1 MCQGEVSES
10 VLDIDDGKEYSCKG
24 YAGHA
29 MMHHE
34 SSAVCKEYYQLI
46 GHAKCCMNDETPQIS
61 AEEECSLCVDGSL
74 LDEYKFN
81 QFGVIALGDWDA
93 DVTCLAASS
102 YVSSFE
108 SSSNSCSKYQEL
120 GVKNCGCPDLLPS
133 HSPSMNPTFEFE
145 KMPDCNALRKGIF
158 PSIDPLYVTTTKL
171 NYNLNLNLANGVS
184 VEQISEPFQETLGR
198 IVSVE
203 AVEGCSSSE
212 IGKPEDVNIQFVK
225 FKDLKEGSTA
235 GLVSGKSE
243 VVYSALP
250 ARTRGRKLVD
260 EEALATLISNIINE
274 KSDEIALSIDG
285 IEGLSSVD
293 VGDGFE
299 PDANDPSAS
308 RTSPVNTTGITVGI
322 SVSCTAVLLVAGYLV
337 SKNKRMKTE
346 LPRRIEKVE
355 FLPNENFLPMQVRSD
370 HQGVECYPENYD
382 LEKTFDDYDDD
393 VSQEQMSTKLSDTEK
408 SDQIA
413 YGINEPFPIGNIT
426 SRDPFQD
433 SDSSDG
439 GMPSDEEWENK
450 PITVRRTA
458 SYRVKDTM
466 EL

>member
-1 MCQGEVSES
+1 MFFRLSKAIPCAVYLCCLSSATCNAVYVPCKMCQGEVSES

-133 HSPSMNPTFEFE
+133 HSPSMNPTFVFE

-235 GLVSGKSE
+235 GKYMDHFEFRS
-243 VVYSALP
+243 
-250 ARTRGRKLVD
+250 
-260 EEALATLISNIINE
+260 LI
-274 KSDEIALSIDG
+274 L
-285 IEGLSSVD
+285 
-293 VGDGFE
+293 
-299 PDANDPSAS
+299 ND
-308 RTSPVNTTGITVGI
+308 T
-322 SVSCTAVLLVAGYLV
+322 
-337 SKNKRMKTE
+337 
-346 LPRRIEKVE
+346 
-355 FLPNENFLPMQVRSD
+355 FL
-370 HQGVECYPENYD
+370 
-382 LEKTFDDYDDD
+382 
-393 VSQEQMSTKLSDTEK
+393 
-408 SDQIA
+408 I
-413 YGINEPFPIGNIT
+413 
-426 SRDPFQD
+426 
-433 SDSSDG
+433 
-439 GMPSDEEWENK
+439 
-450 PITVRRTA
+450 
-458 SYRVKDTM
+458 
-466 EL
+466 